1 MRDLRNPLAPSI
13 FKGEGK
19 KRRQAKK
26 RMRQE
31 DRRDRKGERSTSPK
45 LPSVSSKKLKPPAGY
60 KCKTYSSK
68 NVCKYL
74 KSNLDDDKNDVML
87 TRNAEITSSMGY
99 SKKTKTKVK
108 KTEVK
113 KKPESVNEVSN
124 KRRKKSSV
132 PKSRYRKIGG
142 GKTTPN
148 RRMR

>member
-1 MRDLRNPLAPSI
+1 MRDLSKPLAPSI

-68 NVCKYL
+68 NLCKFF
-74 KSNLDDDKNDVML
+74 KSNEDDDKIDVML
-87 TRNAEITSSMGY
+87 TRNGEITSSMGY
-99 SKKTKTKVK
+99 SKKTKTKAK
-108 KTEVK
+108 KTQVK
-113 KKPESVNEVSN
+113 KKPESVQEVSN
-124 KRRKKSSV
+124 KRKSKSSV
-132 PKSRYRKIGG
+132 PKSKYRKIGG
-142 GKTTPN
+142 GKTKTN
-148 RRMR
+148 RRMK